1 MGKIKM
7 LKGAI
12 NTMRSL
18 LLKSSKINVR
28 FILVTKGSEIVCEN
42 LNLNE
47 KDSAELYEIMTKWE
61 HQLNEFNVERDCVG
75 TETQV
80 RFFQEENLL
89 CAEII
94 SMVKRPSLFEGES
107 EYYNSSLVTEILVD
121 IISAQ
126 FNVFKDDDWEFS
138 IAEDVTFSFTYGVGI
153 NFEPGLKDFEVYYKS
168 QRVNLKENEARV
180 LESGIIEKLQDW
192 GSDEYEADGGEMI
205 DDYYIETT
213 LVEIIPTDRYD
224 W

>member
-28 FILVTKGSEIVCEN
+28 FILVTKGSEIVCDN

-47 KDSAELYEIMTKWE
+47 KDSAELSEIMTSWE
-61 HQLNEFNVERDCVG
+61 HQLNAFNIETNSVG

-80 RFFQEENLL
+80 KFFQKENLL
-89 CAEII
+89 FAEIFSI
-94 SMVKRPSLFEGES
+94 LQRSSFYGEC
-107 EYYNSSLVTEILVD
+107 EYYNSSLVTETLVD
-121 IISAQ
+121 VISTQ
-126 FNVFKDDDWEFS
+126 FSVLKDDDWEFS

-180 LESGIIEKLQDW
+180 LESGIIEKLQNW

>member
-1 MGKIKM
+1 MGEIKM
-7 LKGAI
+7 LKGAMKTI
-12 NTMRSL
+12 QGL
-18 LLKSSKINVR
+18 LLKTSKIVIR

-47 KDSAELYEIMTKWE
+47 KDSAVLIEIMTKWE
-61 HQLNEFNVERDCVG
+61 HQLNAFNIETDSVG

-80 RFFQEENLL
+80 RFFQKENLL
-89 CAEII
+89 FAEIFSI
-94 SMVKRPSLFEGES
+94 VKRSSFVGKC
-107 EYYNSSLVTEILVD
+107 EYYNSSLVTETLVD
-121 IISAQ
+121 VISTQ
-126 FNVFKDDDWEFS
+126 FSVLKDDDWEFS

-180 LESGIIEKLQDW
+180 LESGIIEKLQNW
-192 GSDEYEADGGEMI
+192 ESDEYEADGGEMI

>member
-1 MGKIKM
+1 MGEIKM
-7 LKGAI
+7 LKGAMKTI
-12 NTMRSL
+12 QGL
-18 LLKSSKINVR
+18 LLKTSKIVIR

-47 KDSAELYEIMTKWE
+47 KDSALLIEIMTKWE
-61 HQLNEFNVERDCVG
+61 DQLNAFNIETDSVG

-80 RFFQEENLL
+80 RFFQKENLL
-89 CAEII
+89 FVEIFSI
-94 SMVKRPSLFEGES
+94 VKRSSFDGEC
-107 EYYNSSLVTEILVD
+107 EYYNSSLVTETLVD
-121 IISAQ
+121 VISTQ
-126 FNVFKDDDWEFS
+126 FSVLKDDDWEFS

-180 LESGIIEKLQDW
+180 LESGIIEKLQNW
-192 GSDEYEADGGEMI
+192 ESDEYEADGGEMI